1 MIMRSL
7 STALQHQF
15 MISLICPGSGP
26 RAQVLSTPPSCLHL
40 SLYPNGK
47 RDLFL
52 DRHLVYA
59 STVKG
64 SEWASYNSG
73 QLYMTLSE
81 PCKTIMHS
89 CRKYACNLVKDGF
102 DLRLS
107 IWSQASEREHM
118 KNTIA
123 HLDDQV
129 FPPNF
134 VMGLGRWP
142 RWLQTKGDGR

>member
-1 MIMRSL
+1 
-7 STALQHQF
+7 
-15 MISLICPGSGP
+15 
-26 RAQVLSTPPSCLHL
+26 
-40 SLYPNGK
+40 
-47 RDLFL
+47 
-52 DRHLVYA
+52 
-59 STVKG
+59 
-64 SEWASYNSG
+64 
-73 QLYMTLSE
+73 
-81 PCKTIMHS
+81 MHS

-142 RWLQTKGDGR
+142 RWLQTKGDEYADRSTKLKLVGVDVASFGD